1 MRPQRVPAPGA
12 AVVPVRLVSLTVH
25 SGRWHCLRVQ
35 QLPLP
40 TWLLE
45 MCLLTRAKNRFS
57 VLESKR
63 HMGVSCP
70 TVWLPLHKNNL
81 MLDREQW
88 SRLTGRVKI
97 YDAYLGVDV

>member
-1 MRPQRVPAPGA
+1 
-12 AVVPVRLVSLTVH
+12 
-25 SGRWHCLRVQ
+25 
-35 QLPLP
+35 
-40 TWLLE
+40 